1 MKRAIVS
8 VYDKSGLDR
17 LVPQL
22 LKSEYEI
29 WSSGGTYR
37 HILSLLSVAE
47 QTRLH
52 KIDDEIGFPEIL
64 GGRVKT
70 LHPRLYGG
78 ILADRENPSHH
89 ADMEKN
95 SLNYYDLVVVNLY
108 PFSETVSG
116 GCSEEDAIENID
128 IGGVSL
134 IRAAAKN
141 YRYISVLVNP
151 EQYDLF
157 VRQLYLRGLDVTTK
171 SEKAVLTGEE
181 TLKYRRTLAAQA
193 FRYITRYDRDIANY
207 FNPDVMYREYSRV
220 HDLKYGL
227 NPSQKKAGVY
237 AIEGGEPCYSLLN
250 GNPGYINMIDMIQ
263 SWRLVCEVTR
273 LTGYVAVTSFKHT
286 TPTGLAIASSIT
298 DEDRSYF
305 RLRDDMNSQVAVA
318 YLRARDVDPLSSFG
332 DFVAVSGVVDYDTAM
347 AIRPEVTDGI
357 IAFGYEPEALE
368 VLKRKKGGK
377 YIILVGKRDEPTESV
392 EYKEYGGNICLVED
406 TCVSTTGEDDIKKG
420 VCTIKREITTDASI
434 NMILA
439 NTLLKYT
446 PSNSVAF
453 AYRNMVLGVGAGQQN
468 RVDCVRLAGN
478 KYHNWLLRHHPET
491 VLYRN
496 TLYEA
501 RNEAGK
507 RRYKRQTVVN
517 MVYDYVADETNFANR
532 SEYLSEERDGVS
544 VASDGFFPFPDG
556 ISVANEYNVKY
567 VVQPGGS
574 VGDPAVIEMADR
586 CGMTMTMTGKR
597 LFFH

>member
-1 MKRAIVS
+1 MKRAIIS
-8 VYDKSGLDR
+8 VYDKSGLDS

-22 LKSEYEI
+22 LEGGYEI

-37 HILSLLSVAE
+37 HILSLLTVEE

-89 ADMEKN
+89 ADMETN

-116 GCSEEDAIENID
+116 GCSESDAIENID

-141 YRYISVLVNP
+141 YRYLSVLVKP

-157 VRQLYLRGLDVTTK
+157 AMSNR
-171 SEKAVLTGEE
+171 AVLTDEE
-181 TLKYRRTLAAQA
+181 SLKYRRTLAAEA

-207 FNPDVMYREYSRV
+207 FNPDVMYREYSRI

-227 NPSQKKAGVY
+227 NPSQKMAGVY
-237 AIEGGEPCYSLLN
+237 AIEGGKPCYSLLN

-298 DEDRSYF
+298 EEDRDYF
-305 RLRDDMNSQVAVA
+305 RLRDDMNSKVAVA
-318 YLRARDVDPLSSFG
+318 YLRARDIDPLSSFG
-332 DFVAVSGVVDYDTAM
+332 DFVAISGVVDYDTAM

-368 VLKRKKGGK
+368 VLKQKKGGK
-377 YIILVGKRDEPTESV
+377 YIILMGNRDEPTESI

-420 VCTIKREITTDASI
+420 VCTIKRDITTDASI

-501 RNEAGK
+501 RNDAGK
-507 RRYKRQTVVN
+507 RRYKRQTVIN
-517 MVYDYVADETNFANR
+517 MVYDYVADETNLANKI
-532 SEYLSEERDGVS
+532 EYLSEERDGVS